1 MIMNNINIIIP
12 GESMIEKLEVSL
24 INENV
29 HNFKRGEFGVRKIEI
44 DEDRGLIEVTYEPKE
59 DGTKRVIIPM
69 QNMEKCDFI
78 MRESKAEIK
87 KEETEQK
94 I

>member
-1 MIMNNINIIIP
+1 
-12 GESMIEKLEVSL
+12 MIEKIEVSL

-29 HNFKRGEFGVRKIEI
+29 HNFKRGEFGVKKIEI

-59 DGTKRVIIPM
+59 DGTKHVIIPM
-69 QNMEKCDFI
+69 QNIEKVDYV
-78 MRESKAEIK
+78 EKTVK
-87 KEETEQK
+87 KEQSENEEEVTE